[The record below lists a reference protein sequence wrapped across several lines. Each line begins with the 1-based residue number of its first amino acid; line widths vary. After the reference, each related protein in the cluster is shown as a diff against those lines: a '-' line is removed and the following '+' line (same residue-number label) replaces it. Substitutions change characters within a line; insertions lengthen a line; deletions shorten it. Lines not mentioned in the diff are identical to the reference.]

1 MVLFAAGTALNVI
14 GNYQANLRQAQAELQ
29 NAAFYKEQ
37 AEFTILAKQRATEIA
52 ESEYAFRYGQQV
64 SQAAKGGV
72 DVTRGSVAG
81 IFASTIAKKV
91 REIAAI
97 KEKSE
102 LDFKLATM
110 RGLQSGEVAGFLS
123 SPTTNL
129 MQASGTLLTG
139 FAQAKGAR

>member
-1 MVLFAAGTALNVI
+1 MALFAAGTALNVI

-81 IFASTIAKKV
+81 IFASTVAKKV

-110 RGLQSGEVAGFLS
+110 RGMQSEEVAGFLS

-129 MQASGTLLTG
+129 MQAGGTLLTG